1 MTISLEYGLEL
12 IIRNQWLIMPDLSHI
27 ETFVLTSELRSL
39 AAVAR
44 KLGIS
49 PAAIS
54 KQLTRLEEELGL
66 QLLVRSTRRI
76 ELTEV
81 GINYCDQCRRI
92 LEEVEAASALISH
105 VKAVPYGTLKIVSG
119 RHFAASYIVPHMKEF
134 LLKYPKIELNFE
146 LAERVPDLNLES
158 IDVLIG
164 MSISATGDAIQ
175 KKIATTSYSFCA
187 SSDYLEQFGIPEIP
201 ADLKKHRY
209 ITHSMREPDNELLFR
224 DKEIITLKPY
234 IRVND
239 AQTML
244 NFALEGLGIVKLHH
258 YVVKE
263 HLEQGALKE
272 VLTSYNNSEVPIY
285 VAYPQRRFIAS
296 KVRCFI
302 DFITEK
308 INPKNRD

>member
-1 MTISLEYGLEL
+1 
-12 IIRNQWLIMPDLSHI
+12 MPDLSQI
-27 ETFVLTSELRSL
+27 KTFVLTSKLGSL
-39 AAVAR
+39 AAAAR
-44 KLGIS
+44 ALGIS
-49 PAAIS
+49 PAAVS

-66 QLLVRSTRRI
+66 QLLLRSTRRL

-81 GINYCDQCRRI
+81 GINYCFQCRRI
-92 LEEVEAASALISH
+92 LEEMEAASALISQIK
-105 VKAVPYGTLKIVSG
+105 VVPNGVLKVVSG

-134 LLKYPKIELNFE
+134 LLRYPEIELNLE
-146 LAERVPDLNLES
+146 LAERIPDLNAEA

-175 KKIATTSYSFCA
+175 KRIMTTSYSFCA
-187 SSDYLEQFGIPEIP
+187 SPTYLKQFGFPEKP
-201 ADLKKHRY
+201 DDLKNHRY
-209 ITHSMREPDNELLFR
+209 IAHSMRKPDNELLFR
-224 DKEIITLKPY
+224 NNEVVTITPY

-244 NFALEGLGIVKLHH
+244 NFALDGLGIVMLHH

-263 HLEQGALKE
+263 HLAKGALQE
-272 VLTSYNNSEVPIY
+272 FLTAYNHSDIPIY

-296 KVRCFI
+296 KIRCFI

-308 INPKNRD
+308 TF